1 MEVENSLIFFAN
13 EEVVLSKLFVSDEL
27 YIINC

>member
-1 MEVENSLIFFAN
+1 LIFFAN